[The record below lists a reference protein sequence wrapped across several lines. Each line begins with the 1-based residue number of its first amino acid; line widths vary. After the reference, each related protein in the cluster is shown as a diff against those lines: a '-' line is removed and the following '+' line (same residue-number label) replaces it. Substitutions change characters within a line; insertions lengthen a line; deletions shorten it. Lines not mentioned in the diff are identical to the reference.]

1 MPRKNDYIKGI
12 NIVIGGETSELTES
26 LKKVDKQIKSTED
39 ELKTVERLLKFDP
52 KNTDLLAKKQQ
63 LLSSEIDTTKQ
74 KLESLKKA
82 KTEADKVM
90 KNGTADQLKA
100 YEQLQEEIKK
110 TEDKLKALK
119 TSASKFT
126 ETGEKL
132 TNVGNK
138 MTEVGQKGMV
148 LTGAISALGAGVAAT
163 AETTREYREDM
174 VRLET
179 AFVSAGKTTES
190 AKKAYNDFYVIL
202 GESDRSVEAVNHL
215 AKLCNSEQELAD
227 WSTIC
232 AGVSAT
238 FGDSLPIEG
247 LTEAA
252 NETAKVGKVTGPLA
266 DALNWAGVSEDAFNE
281 KLEKCNSEQE
291 RSQLITG
298 TLTTL
303 YQEAAIK
310 FKSMNADVIA
320 SREATQKWND
330 AIAQL
335 GATVEPILTA
345 IREKIAQLL
354 TWFNQLNDGQKK
366 LLAGVLAITAAGPPL
381 LIFIGKLINAAGV
394 LSSTLAKLNSAT
406 SISSGSMSN
415 LFSIVAKGA
424 KSPLT
429 LLITGLVA
437 VTGTF
442 VAVSYAANETAQKVA
457 TLSKESTQL
466 AKDVD
471 ELTASIEK
479 TDGSISAENNT
490 INTLIDRLYSLE
502 EQDDKTTQ
510 SKEEMHS
517 IVNQLNN
524 LIPDLNLS
532 LDDETGRLNIQR
544 GVVQDLANDYIN
556 LAYAKAYSQQ
566 IQTSLSKKFELE
578 ANNKDLKSQL
588 KNVEN
593 VNMEKIS
600 LNPVTLVNHF
610 IKEDTYSKIQSA
622 LKSNDAEIA
631 KLDERINDWSAK
643 YSEYMA
649 KIGDGANKTKDYL
662 GDLGFTA
669 GNTANKASKAAKS
682 ASKSTKKEV
691 DKMKEAFDD
700 ELKTLKEDLS
710 YGFITQ
716 KDYYNKLAEMR
727 DYYLK
732 KGSSD
737 WWTYT
742 KEIIKYERD
751 KADEL
756 KKVMSDVSKDIESTT
771 ENYSNQRKQLTES
784 FENALKPD
792 SLYDTTLLIHGED
805 KTEMNSLND
814 WTDEIKR
821 INDFNSKLT
830 GTSERLKKF
839 FGEDED
845 GLNQIIN
852 TIRESPYGEG
862 GKLLDLI
869 GNADDEELKKYV
881 DGFREYNQAAHA
893 TAERSYSK
901 ELSQMSEDFNTE
913 IKNILSGIPD
923 EFKDVGKSAAE
934 YFGKGFSEQMA
945 SVLESIKKIMSIDFG
960 GFSPSMA
967 GTTNNSVN
975 NSRTNNFNVNVS
987 NVGPQQD
994 MTSLGRKIANAIWL
1008 GGEL

>member
-82 KTEADKVM
+82 KTEADKVI

-100 YEQLQEEIKK
+100 YAQLQDEIKK
-110 TEDKLKALK
+110 TEDKLKSLK

-126 ETGEKL
+126 EAGEKL
-132 TNVGNK
+132 TSVGNK

-174 VRLET
+174 SRLES
-179 AFVSAGKTTES
+179 AFVTAGKTTES

-345 IREKIAQLL
+345 IREKMAQLL

-381 LIFIGKLINAAGV
+381 LVFMGNTI
-394 LSSTLAKLNSAT
+394 T
-406 SISSGSMSN
+406 SIG
-415 LFSIVAKGA
+415 
-424 KSPLT
+424 
-429 LLITGLVA
+429 
-437 VTGTF
+437 
-442 VAVSYAANETAQKVA
+442 
-457 TLSKESTQL
+457 TLSKALGSCNGKVTALFSMLKSPPAGLVIGSLAAIGVATYAYAAATDEAAQKTRELTKESRQL
-466 AKDVD
+466 ATETEDMQKSLDKT
-471 ELTASIEK
+471 ENSIA
-479 TDGSISAENNT
+479 AESNT
-490 INTLIDRLYSLE
+490 VNDLIDRLYSLE
-502 EQDDKTTQ
+502 GQDNKTTKT
-510 SKEEMHS
+510 KEEMHS
-517 IVNQLNN
+517 IINQLNN

-544 GVVQDLANDYIN
+544 GVVQSLANDYIN

-566 IQTSLSKKFELE
+566 ITELTNQRIKIE
-578 ANNKDLKSQL
+578 ANNQDIEEQISK
-588 KNVEN
+588 
-593 VNMEKIS
+593 MESEKTRPSFS
-600 LNPVTLVNHF
+600 LAGSRSGGAIRNNDKVVKAAQINALNKAVTANNES
-610 IKEDTYSKIQSA
+610 ISKI
-622 LKSNDAEIA
+622 NDRIGEYTNKIAEYTA
-631 KLDERINDWSAK
+631 N
-643 YSEYMA
+643 
-649 KIGDGANKTKDYL
+649 IGDGANKTKDYL

-771 ENYSNQRKQLTES
+771 ENYLNQRKQLTES

-792 SLYDTTLLIHGED
+792 SLYDTTVLIYGD
-805 KTEMNSLND
+805 KKIEMNSLKNFKAENEN
-814 WTDEIKR
+814 TEKFFKR
-821 INDFNSKLT
+821 LEAQSA
-830 GTSERLKKF
+830 RLKEA

-845 GLNQIIN
+845 GLNDFLN
-852 TIRESPYGEG
+852 TIRSSPYGEG
-862 GKLLDLI
+862 GKLIDVI
-869 GNADDEELKKYV
+869 ENADDEELKEAIKGY
-881 DGFREYNQAAHA
+881 QALSAKVQSG
-893 TAERSYSK
+893 AERSYSK